1 MKFIYIYKFSIEPEL
16 RLAEYFDKASRTSMS
31 CLTAFF
37 EEFIIVKQEESRTSE
52 RKSKIED
59 KEDRTKGVIM
69 SVVSRRLT

>member
-1 MKFIYIYKFSIEPEL
+1 MKFIYIYKFSIEAKF
-16 RLAEYFDKASRTSMS
+16 RLVKYFDKASRTSMP

-37 EEFIIVKQEESRTSE
+37 EKFIIVTGKKSNE
-52 RKSKIED
+52 RKKSKIGD